1 MQQINKK
8 CNSTISLTKITLIP
22 LFLLFAL
29 PSFSQ
34 SELPV
39 NTKPEA
45 IKPFVKKQG
54 FIYATKDSV
63 QLGLDLYTNDSERT
77 NTKKPCVIFVFG
89 GGFVMGRR
97 DAHIYNTYF
106 NSLVEHNYD
115 VVSISYRL
123 GLKGASKVSAF
134 NIKPLRNAIQM
145 ATDDLFDAT
154 DWVIMH
160 ADSLNID
167 TSKIIIS
174 GSSAGAIAVLQADF
188 ERANGKPAA
197 QKLPPHFRYAAV
209 LAYSGAILSYDGRF
223 KYKTTPAPTMMFYG
237 TADKIVP
244 YNKIRI
250 FNRGMYG
257 SSWIARTCK
266 KENHPY
272 YIYRAIGLGHEMS
285 VLPMIDQLPRIYD
298 FLDQYV
304 MQHKQLQIDISF
316 HDPAIKPLMT
326 MTPTELYKKLGAKK

>member
-1 MQQINKK
+1 MQHKNPIHR
-8 CNSTISLTKITLIP
+8 SLILII
-22 LFLLFAL
+22 LFVQLLLLSGFS
-29 PSFSQ
+29 SFSQ
-34 SELPV
+34 LELPV

-45 IKPFVKKQG
+45 IRSFVKKQS
-54 FIYATKDSV
+54 FIYAIKDSL
-63 QLGLDLYTNDSERT
+63 QLGLDLYTNDSIQT

-106 NSLVEHNYD
+106 NSLVAHNYD

-123 GLKGASKVSAF
+123 GLKGATKVSAF

-145 ATDDLFDAT
+145 AVDDLFDAT
-154 DWVIMH
+154 DWVVAH

-167 TSKIIIS
+167 TSTIIIS

-188 ERANGKPAA
+188 ERANGNPAA
-197 QKLPPHFRYAAV
+197 KKLPSHFRYAAV

-223 KYKTTPAPTMMFYG
+223 RYVSPPAPTMMFYG

-266 KENHPY
+266 KQHYPY
-272 YIYRAIGLGHEMS
+272 YIYRAEGLGHEMS
-285 VLPMIDQLPRIYD
+285 VLPMINQLPRVYD

-304 MQHKQLQIDISF
+304 LQHKQLQIDISY
-316 HDPAIKPLMT
+316 HDPSIKPLMT
-326 MTPTELYKKLGAKK
+326 MTPAELYKKLGGKK